1 MTRAVIEKVTASHL
15 RRDAHVYVRQ
25 ATVQQGFE
33 NSESCRRQYALCER
47 AMALGWPVE
56 RVHVIDS
63 DLGRSG
69 ASSADCEGLQKLVS
83 EIDSSRAGI
92 VLAMDVSRLTRSSSD
107 WQRLLESC
115 ALTDTLLFVEE
126 RLYGPGDLSDRLVL
140 VGHSATAGTQ
150 RRGDLREVPA

>member
-1 MTRAVIEKVTASHL
+1 MTRAIIQKVTASHL

-33 NSESCRRQYALCER
+33 KSESCRRQYALCEQ

-69 ASSADCEGLQKLVS
+69 ASSADCEGFQKLVS
-83 EIDSSRAGI
+83 EIDSGRAGI
-92 VLAMDVSRLTRSSSD
+92 VLAMDVSRLTRSSPD
-107 WQRLLESC
+107 WHRLLESC

-126 RLYGPGDLSDRLVL
+126 RLYGPGDLSDRLVF
-140 VGHSATAGTQ
+140 GCHGATAGAR
-150 RRGDLREVPA
+150 RRGGLREVSA